1 MNFYLGHLVNLDI
14 EKMASA
20 LSSIESNLLG
30 SAKPASNKLLGSVN
44 EGFQNLTK
52 KTNLQST
59 IPKAMEKADVQPLH
73 VRSGDMNAPKDIT
86 TSLAFSGKNKNLS
99 HIKDP
104 RLINS
109 RTKLR

>member
-1 MNFYLGHLVNLDI
+1 MNLYIGNLS
-14 EKMASA
+14 KSA
-20 LSSIESNLLG
+20 MDKIAESFSSIAIG
-30 SAKPASNKLLGSVN
+30 SAKTLDSNLFDGLKS
-44 EGFQNLTK
+44 GFQNLTK

-86 TSLAFSGKNKNLS
+86 TSLAFSGKNKNLA

-109 RTKLR
+109 RTKLQ